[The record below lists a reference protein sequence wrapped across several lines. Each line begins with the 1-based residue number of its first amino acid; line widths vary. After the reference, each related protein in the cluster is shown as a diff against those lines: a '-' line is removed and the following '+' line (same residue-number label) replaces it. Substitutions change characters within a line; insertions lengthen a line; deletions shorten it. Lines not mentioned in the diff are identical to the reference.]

1 MGIKNRFNGRRRRLT
16 KRLVILILMLASL
29 VGAIYT
35 IGAVNNADIS
45 LNEPAP
51 FPRDMGDG

>member
-29 VGAIYT
+29 GGAIYT

-51 FPRDMGDG
+51 FPRDM